1 MLDSKM
7 KQGGLKF
14 FNSIRIPFKCKLS
27 ANQTIS
33 QGLNPMLN
41 RLLTWKNGTGYLEIR
56 LLLAYTLLLQWL
68 GMLRHSLQ
76 KVAKLFWPGE
86 FQNIAQS
93 WYISMKQFILI
104 IINQTIILYQSSI
117 LGKRRFCMAWALSYG
132 TYRRNIREIL
142 PKFYFQMV

>member
-1 MLDSKM
+1 MLANSFLLQVQGNDIVYSNAVLDSKM

-56 LLLAYTLLLQWL
+56 LLLAYI
-68 GMLRHSLQ
+68 
-76 KVAKLFWPGE
+76 AKPFLTWGIPE
-86 FQNIAQS
+86 RS
-93 WYISMKQFILI
+93 TILI
-104 IINQTIILYQSSI
+104 YMYAAIHFAN
-117 LGKRRFCMAWALSYG
+117 
-132 TYRRNIREIL
+132 N
-142 PKFYFQMV
+142 